1 MSNKMVEYE
10 QAVNHLKQYI
20 DVNRDFDINESIW
33 AQLNNVYPQSQL
45 VHAIVELKCT
55 GALRTPAP
63 LFHLPNALNDFQ
75 SLQHLETFVQNCQFD
90 TKYDVPLVQQLGV
103 LTASTTGTAAS
114 DFFHYNLR
122 SRVGDYH
129 SNRGIT
135 VRWERMSHNDA
146 NFLSAIWSLKLK
158 KLNRITLLAALRMRL
173 VLVPQFRP
181 ATAKAIYTLYGG
193 GDVLDFCGGWGD
205 RLAAAAACYPLVK
218 SFSIVEP
225 RPEAAARY
233 EEQLVQYGVNM
244 PLTIYSEGAEDVL
257 QRLSD
262 QSFDII
268 FTSPPYFDCEHYG
281 DVTITPETQSH
292 RKFRKFEEWLNGFL
306 FCVVQESIR
315 LLRPTGV
322 LILNVND
329 IIRRGT
335 RHHIC
340 TELLNYVE
348 QSGAMEYVG
357 VWGYPMSQ
365 RMGRNLQRQHQK
377 THKVVRTEP
386 IYVWKKK

>member
-1 MSNKMVEYE
+1 MVDYE
-10 QAVNHLKQYI
+10 QAVTHLKECI
-20 DVNRDFDINESIW
+20 DSNHDLDVNESAW
-33 AQLNNVYPQSQL
+33 LHFNNVYTQSQL
-45 VHAIVELKCT
+45 LHAIVELKCT

-63 LFHLPNALNDFQ
+63 LFHLPSAIQDFQ
-75 SLQHLETFVQNCQFD
+75 ALQHLETRNLVQTCPFD
-90 TKYDVPLVQQLGV
+90 TKYDVPLLQQLGV
-103 LTASTTGTAAS
+103 ITASTTGTTAS
-114 DFFHYNLR
+114 DFFHYHLR

-135 VRWERMSHNDA
+135 VRWERMSHTDA

-158 KLNRITLLAALRMRL
+158 KVTRITLLAALRMRL

-205 RLAAAAACYPLVK
+205 RLAGAAACYPLVK
-218 SFSIVEP
+218 SCSIVEP

-233 EEQLVQYGVNM
+233 EEQLIHYGVNM
-244 PLTIYSEGAEDVL
+244 PLTIYTQCAEDVL
-257 QRLSD
+257 QRLPD

-292 RKFRKFEEWLNGFL
+292 RKFRKFDEWLNGFL
-306 FCVVQESIR
+306 FCVVRESIR

-322 LILNVND
+322 LVLNVND

-335 RHHIC
+335 RHYIC
-340 TELLNYVE
+340 TELLNHVTK
-348 QSGAMEYVG
+348 SGAMEYVG
-357 VWGYPMSQ
+357 
-365 RMGRNLQRQHQK
+365 RNLQQHQQPQQ
-377 THKVVRTEP
+377 KVVRTEP
-386 IYVWKKK
+386 IYVWKKKNL